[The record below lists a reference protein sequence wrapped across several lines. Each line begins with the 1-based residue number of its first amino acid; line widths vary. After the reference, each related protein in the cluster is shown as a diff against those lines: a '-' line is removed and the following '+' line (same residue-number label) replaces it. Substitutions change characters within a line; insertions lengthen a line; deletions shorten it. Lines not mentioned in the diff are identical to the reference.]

1 MMHTPYPVEDDLG
14 LSWYATETP
23 GTGGVLR
30 KEPEDFTVEEIPTG
44 GPSGEGP
51 YLLCRLT
58 KRNWEHQ
65 HAMKSIA
72 AALGISH
79 RRIAWAGTKDKNAL
93 TTQYITI
100 YKGDA
105 AAVQAL
111 HIRDM
116 EIEPLGMTQ
125 HALNLGALAGNRF
138 AITIRDCT
146 APDLAGT
153 VASCVTAA
161 SAGFPNYFGLQ
172 RFGVVRPV
180 THLVGREIL
189 RGDYDAAV
197 DTYVGLACPDE
208 APEVQ
213 EIRRAYLET
222 HDAKATIAALP
233 AHLGFERSVLS
244 YLAAHPGESGRAL
257 QNLPPKLL
265 SMFVSAYQSWLFNRV
280 LSLRCADGL
289 GLDEPVSGERLIFAN
304 GREDLVTGANRR
316 VVSVH
321 INRGRCAVALFM
333 PGAGPF
339 RIEGKNDE
347 RMAALLAE
355 DGITA
360 DHFERAGAF
369 VHLHYAGTLRPIS
382 VKIDIAAGVKD
393 RDVSLAFT
401 LPPGHYATTICRE
414 FMKADPLAMI

>member
-1 MMHTPYPVEDDLG
+1 MIHTPYPVEDSLG
-14 LSWYATETP
+14 ISWYATETP
-23 GTGGVLR
+23 GIGGVLR
-30 KEPEDFTVEEIPTG
+30 KEPEDFTVEETPLG

-79 RRIAWAGTKDKNAL
+79 RRISWAGTKDKNAL

-100 YKGDA
+100 YGGDA
-105 AAVQAL
+105 EAVKAL
-111 HIRDM
+111 HIKDM
-116 EIEPLGMTQ
+116 EIEPLGITQ
-125 HALNLGALAGNRF
+125 HGLVLGALAENRF

-146 APDLAGT
+146 APDLSGT
-153 VASCVTAA
+153 VASCTSAA
-161 SAGFPNYFGLQ
+161 AAGFPNYFGLQ

-208 APEVQ
+208 TPEVQ
-213 EIRRAYLET
+213 EMRRAYCET
-222 HDAKATIAALP
+222 HDAQATIAAFP

-244 YLAAHPGESGRAL
+244 YLAAHPGDSGRAL

-280 LSLRCADGL
+280 LSLRCADGT
-289 GLDEPVSGERLIFAN
+289 GLDEPLPGERLIFMN
-304 GREDLVTGANRR
+304 GREDIVTEANRR
-316 VVSVH
+316 IVSVH
-321 INRGRCAVALFM
+321 IGRGRCAVALFI
-333 PGAGPF
+333 PGAGAF
-339 RIEGKNDE
+339 RPEGQDDE
-347 RMAALLAE
+347 RMAAILAE

-360 DHFERAGAF
+360 EHFERAGAF

-382 VKIDIAAGVKD
+382 VKTDIATEVKGQ
-393 RDVSLAFT
+393 DVSLAFT